1 MAAKRKSARGASSSS
16 RTGSSKARAEK
27 ETARSG
33 SSRTSRSAKPLVDH
47 DEIRQW
53 VEERG
58 GHPACVRGTGGQGD
72 TGMLRIDFPDG
83 AEPKL
88 QQIDWCDWFEK
99 FDEKGLALMVQSG
112 SSRFNKLVSRDT
124 AQTNTRSTRASKP
137 KARTGR
143 IR

>member
-1 MAAKRKSARGASSSS
+1 MAAKRKSARGGSSSS
-16 RTGSSKARAEK
+16 RTGSSKARAGK
-27 ETARSG
+27 ATTRG
-33 SSRTSRSAKPLVDH
+33 SSRTSRSAKPLVEH

-83 AEPKL
+83 AEPNL
-88 QQIDWCDWFEK
+88 QPIEWCDWFEK
-99 FDEKGLALMVQSG
+99 FHEKGLALMVQSG

-124 AQTNTRSTRASKP
+124 AQTKSRSTRASKP
-137 KARTGR
+137 KTRTAGR
-143 IR
+143 